1 MDKKQIEGLIFYFE
15 NATDVNEG
23 IREQT
28 MDALR
33 AMLARIEEDEA
44 AAARKRKSPN
54 KSGIVQLDPETFE
67 KIAEFATQKEALA
80 AIGKEE
86 KKSGISDAANGR
98 TKTHMA
104 YGYVWCFKDELDDFL
119 KAHKQ

>member
-23 IREQT
+23 IREQVIDVLN
-28 MDALR
+28 DA
-33 AMLARIEEDEA
+33 LARIADDEA

-67 KIAEFATQKEALA
+67 VIAEFATQKEALA

-86 KKSGISDAANGR
+86 KKSGISDAVNGR
-98 TKTHMA
+98 TKTHIA
-104 YGYVWCFKDELDDFL
+104 YGFVWCFKDELDDFL
-119 KAHKQ
+119 ASHKQ